1 MIKELV
7 KKQAVLYGDELFATD
22 IDSLETLTYCE
33 LEKKA
38 CEYADLLKN
47 RGVGEGQAVGLFME
61 NCLEFML
68 CFYGILFLNAIP
80 VPMNPAI
87 ENKKLRYIIDDA
99 NLHYIIKKEADISA
113 ISDISVCEHSVIQE
127 VTMLELNHGD
137 MHHKK
142 VECVEDTALILYTS
156 GTTGEPKGVQLTH
169 KNLISEMRYITE
181 AHRLER
187 KDKVLCVLP
196 WYHINGLVITMLTP
210 LLAGHKLFVTSGF
223 DAEKFWKQVKTYQIT
238 WFSGVPVFYSYLLLE
253 QEETVGETTL
263 RFARSA
269 SSPLSVSVIK
279 KFEEKYK
286 IPVIESYGMT
296 EGGSQLTS
304 NPLPPQQRKAGSVGL
319 AFGNK
324 IKIVDEQWNDMPIM
338 EEGEVA
344 VRGDNITAGYLNK
357 PSVNQETFHDKW
369 MKTGD
374 IGYLDEDGYL
384 FLTGRK
390 KELINRMGEKFS
402 PKEIDEV
409 IYEIDGV
416 EIAGTV
422 GITHQLYGEQ
432 VVSFIKLREGTKLS
446 VAEIKKY
453 CRNKLM
459 DIKVPKEIIFLDQFP
474 LGDNGKVQRKKLVEL
489 YKEKYDEE

>member
-7 KKQAVLYGDELFATD
+7 KRQAALYGNKLFATD
-22 IDSLETLTYCE
+22 IDSLKTLTYCE

-38 CEYADLLKN
+38 GEYADIFRDK
-47 RGVGEGQAVGLFME
+47 GVEEGQAVGLFMG

-68 CFYGILFLNAIP
+68 SFYGILFLNAIP
-80 VPMNPAI
+80 VPINPAI
-87 ENKKLRYIIDDA
+87 ENRKLRYIIEDS
-99 NLHYIIKKEADISA
+99 NLHYLVKRDADLSG
-113 ISDISVCEHSVIQE
+113 ISDINICEHSVTSE
-127 VTMLELNHGD
+127 VIMLELDGGGSHQ
-137 MHHKK
+137 KK
-142 VECVEDTALILYTS
+142 TECIKDTALILYTS

-169 KNLISEMRYITE
+169 KNLISEMGYIMD
-181 AHRLER
+181 AHRLRAE
-187 KDKVLCVLP
+187 DKVLCVLP

-210 LLAGHKLFVTSGF
+210 LLAGHELFVTSGF
-223 DAEKFWKQVKTYQIT
+223 NAEKFWNQVKTYRIT
-238 WFSGVPVFYSYLLLE
+238 WFSGVPVFYSYLLFD
-253 QEETVGETTL
+253 QEEAVGETTL

-304 NPLPPQQRKAGSVGL
+304 NPLPPQKRKVGSVGL

-324 IKIVDEQWNDMPIM
+324 IKIIDEQWHDLPVM
-338 EEGEVA
+338 EEGEV
-344 VRGDNITAGYLNK
+344 VVSGDNITEGYLNK
-357 PSVNQETFHDKW
+357 PLVNQETFHNKW

-374 IGYLDEDGYL
+374 VGYLDEDGYL

-409 IYEIDGV
+409 LYEIDGV

-422 GITHQLYGEQ
+422 GITHPLYGEQ
-432 VVSFIKLREGTKLS
+432 VVSFVKLCDGTNIS
-446 VAEIKKY
+446 AVEIKKQ

-459 DIKVPKEIIFLDQFP
+459 DIKVPKEIIFLDKFP
-474 LGDNGKVQRKKLVEL
+474 LGDNGKIQRKKLVEL
-489 YKEKYDEE
+489 YEEKYNEE